1 MENIEKIG
9 KKFYREV
16 DESELTKKLD
26 SLLAQKASINYDA
39 LKEEYQQNVAAMKD
53 YEKSIDAQIELPI
66 ALLSIDITKSSI
78 TQSNLLYYL
87 S

>member
-1 MENIEKIG
+1 MENIEKIN

-16 DESELTKKLD
+16 DESELTKKLEN
-26 SLLAQKASINYDA
+26 LLAQKASINYDA